1 MPTIRLTTHIAAPV
15 ERCFDLARSIDLHA
29 QSLTRSGERAIGG
42 VTAGLIGPGESVTW
56 QAMHFG
62 VRQRLTSRITAY
74 DRPRHFRDSM
84 VRGAFRRFDHDHH
97 FEPDGHGQTVL
108 RDVFDFEAPLG
119 PLGRLAEATF
129 LTRYMRRRLAERNAV
144 LKQVAESEA
153 WGAFLDVGTRAG

>member
-29 QSLTRSGERAIGG
+29 HSLTRTGECAIGG

-119 PLGRLAEATF
+119 PVGRLAEATF